1 MGRSSA
7 SFQMEKNGRPG
18 LFMIDSSGGK
28 PVEVAD
34 LVGSERVSPSWSSD
48 NKLAYCAKVGVEY
61 ELLVAN
67 LSADCKSAKM
77 EKIGVTEKDTFQ
89 GEDPSWA
96 PDNRHV
102 VLTMKD
108 GIYMIDTK
116 LGAKYKLVSGER
128 KLGQAEWS
136 PILK

>member
-1 MGRSSA
+1 
-7 SFQMEKNGRPG
+7 
-18 LFMIDSSGGK
+18 
-28 PVEVAD
+28 
-34 LVGSERVSPSWSSD
+34 
-48 NKLAYCAKVGVEY
+48 
-61 ELLVAN
+61 
-67 LSADCKSAKM
+67 M
-77 EKIGVTEKDTFQ
+77 EKIGVEGKDTFP

-108 GIYMIDTK
+108 GLYMIDTK
-116 LGAKYKLVSGER
+116 LGAKYKLVSGEH